1 MNTIK
6 VLNSEDIKQLVSIEE
21 AIETVVDAYV
31 ELSNNTAEMPER
43 VITGLGN
50 DYLDIFF
57 KPSLISNINTAGVK
71 LLSIRK
77 QGGVNGHPAIQGL
90 VILIDSEN
98 NLTQAI
104 VDGSHLTALRTG
116 GASGVATRY
125 LARKDSS
132 IMALFGAGTQ
142 AYTQFEAVCAER
154 PIKKAYLFGSSKNS
168 KSVQTF
174 IEYYKD
180 KSDVEIIAADDL
192 EVLANVDII
201 CTVTPSA
208 TPLFKTSHLKKGVHI
223 NAAGSYSPTMHE
235 LPEDIFM
242 SSSLFVDHKDSCF
255 SSTADI
261 LVPLQKA
268 LLPEENYKGEIG
280 DLILGKIQGRTN
292 DSEITVFK
300 NVGIAI
306 QDLITAKY
314 AYDKACR
321 ENLGTSIE
329 M

>member
-6 VLNSEDIKQLVSIEE
+6 VLNSEDLKQLVSIEE

-31 ELSNNTAEMPER
+31 ELSNNTAEMPDR
-43 VITGLGN
+43 VITGLGQE
-50 DYLDIFF
+50 LDIFF
-57 KPSLISNINTAGVK
+57 KPSLVPNINTAAVK

-104 VDGSHLTALRTG
+104 IDGSHLTALRTG
-116 GASGVATRY
+116 AASGVATRY
-125 LARKDSS
+125 LAREDSS
-132 IMALFGAGTQ
+132 VLALFGAGAQ

-154 PIKKAYLFGSSKNS
+154 PIKKAYLFGSSKTS
-168 KSVQTF
+168 QSVQTF
-174 IEYYKD
+174 IDYYKG
-180 KSDVEIIAADDL
+180 KSNVEIIAADNL
-192 EVLANVDII
+192 EVLSSVDII
-201 CTVTPSA
+201 CTVTPSFQ
-208 TPLFKTSHLKKGVHI
+208 PLFKTSQLKKGVHI

-242 SSSLFVDHKDSCF
+242 HTSLFVDHKESCF

-261 LVPLQKA
+261 LVPLEKG
-268 LLPEENYKGEIG
+268 LLPMENFKGEIG
-280 DLILGKIQGRTN
+280 DLILGKIKGRSN

-306 QDLITAKY
+306 QDLMTAKY
-314 AYDKACR
+314 AYDKACK
-321 ENLGTSIE
+321 ENFGTSIK